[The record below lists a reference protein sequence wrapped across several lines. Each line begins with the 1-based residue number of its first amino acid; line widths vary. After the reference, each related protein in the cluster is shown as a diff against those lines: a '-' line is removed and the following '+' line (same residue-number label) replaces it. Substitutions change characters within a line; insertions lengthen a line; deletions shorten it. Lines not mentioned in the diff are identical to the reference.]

1 MHQRAALI
9 LLLPLAMLWAND
21 TSRDFSGK
29 WMLDAQRS
37 DARAL
42 PAPAGAWLTITEQG
56 ATIQCTEDN
65 STWSFRTD
73 GSESHYRL
81 NGSDVSSET
90 KWEGSAL
97 LISALA
103 SGAQNYATRE
113 RWELSRD
120 GSVLTITRTIQRGGS
135 EQEATLIYTNA
146 DRPAAPL
153 PRPGSGLAPAQ
164 GWRTR
169 NAPPAAAAPEFVI
182 DAGTRIPLSLV
193 NSLSTK
199 HSAEGDRVY
208 LETVF
213 PIMQKGRIV
222 IPKGSYVSGT
232 VTEVKRGGAM
242 KGKPQLFL
250 RFDSLTLP
258 NGVTRDF
265 RSRLDNS
272 DTGTVDRKEGTISG
286 DRDKGGEVRTV
297 GQTTAAGAGI
307 GGIAGMATGHPGMGV
322 GIGALGGAAAGLAG
336 ILAKGQ
342 DLVLPKGTTVEMV
355 LDRPLRYEPRELMR

>member
-1 MHQRAALI
+1 MYQRAALI
-9 LLLPLAMLWAND
+9 LLLPLAILQAGSD
-21 TSRDFSGK
+21 AGRDFSGK
-29 WMLDAQRS
+29 WILDAQHS
-37 DARAL
+37 DLRAL
-42 PAPAGAWLTITEQG
+42 PSPAAARFSITQQG
-56 ATIQCTEDN
+56 STIQCAEG
-65 STWSFRTD
+65 SASWSFRTD
-73 GSESHYRL
+73 GSESNYRV
-81 NGSDVSSET
+81 NGADMSTET

-97 LISALA
+97 LVSTLV

-113 RWELSRD
+113 RWHLSPD
-120 GSVLTITRTIQRGGS
+120 HATLTITRTIQRGGS
-135 EQEATLIYTNA
+135 EREATLVYINE
-146 DRPAAPL
+146 DHPPVAPT
-153 PRPGSGLAPAQ
+153 PTP
-164 GWRTR
+164 GWRKAT
-169 NAPPAAAAPEFVI
+169 APPPPALTEFVI
-182 DAGTRIPLSLV
+182 DAGTKIPLSMV

-199 HSAEGDRVY
+199 HTAEGDHVY

-213 PIMQKGRIV
+213 PVMQKGRIV

-265 RSRLDNS
+265 RARLDNS
-272 DTGTVDRKEGTISG
+272 DAGSVDRQEGTITG
-286 DRDKGGEVRTV
+286 DRDKSGDVRTV

-307 GGIAGMATGHPGMGV
+307 GGIAGVAAGHAGMGV

-336 ILAKGQ
+336 VLSRDH

-355 LDRPLRYEPRELMR
+355 LDRPLHYEPRELVR